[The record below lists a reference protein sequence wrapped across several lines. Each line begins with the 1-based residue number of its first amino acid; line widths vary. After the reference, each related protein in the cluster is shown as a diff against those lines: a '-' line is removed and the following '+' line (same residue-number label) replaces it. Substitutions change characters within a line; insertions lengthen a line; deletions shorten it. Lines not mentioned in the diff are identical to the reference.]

1 MTYIKIEFVMNT
13 GYYNTLRSTAKP
25 VFRGHL
31 WDKEKVALQDRW
43 PLKQGSIFYD
53 RTRKRWP
60 FNTGD
65 CLIEATT
72 A

>member
-1 MTYIKIEFVMNT
+1 
-13 GYYNTLRSTAKP
+13 
-25 VFRGHL
+25 
-31 WDKEKVALQDRW
+31 VALQDRW